1 MKTTSIHDSIQ
12 PSGSSETSASQMLDC
27 LLTPFRAVD
36 RKNWGWEPGPT
47 NVAQDC
53 ATGDKL
59 IFLFPKQITQTG
71 SSVTEIPPPT
81 NANT

>member
-12 PSGSSETSASQMLDC
+12 PSGSLETSATQMLDC

-53 ATGDKL
+53 ATGDKP
-59 IFLFPKQITQTG
+59 IFLFPKADNPDWKL
-71 SSVTEIPPPT
+71 S
-81 NANT
+81 NRNTTTYKC